1 MIDNSQTE
9 NQKSVGLSWIRVFL
23 AGIFIYFLSLV
34 IMIFTGNSN
43 LFPTVVM
50 IGNFLVPVTFVSFF
64 YGHRHLSK
72 LTLPTTALTF
82 FYGGLLGVLAS
93 SILEP
98 IFIQQL
104 TPVTFLTVGVIEE
117 SAKIL
122 GVLVIA
128 RRMRHN
134 SEMDGLIMGAA
145 AGMGFAALESMGYV
159 FNAFVMSGGSLTAS
173 VMVTL
178 VRGILSP
185 LGHGIW
191 TAILASVLFRESGK
205 EHFRINW
212 KVILAFLTVA
222 VLHALWDGLPG
233 VVAAVLSPGVDV
245 FIAQSLVGGLGLLL
259 LWIRWRDARRLQVE
273 QLIAEEAALAIES
286 APAPIDELTYESI
299 NEPIRETVN
308 ESLEEPV
315 HIEN

>member
-1 MIDNSQTE
+1 MIDNTQTE
-9 NQKSVGLSWIRVFL
+9 NQKSAGLSWIRVFL
-23 AGIFIYFLSLV
+23 VGITVYFLSLV

-50 IGNFLVPVTFVSFF
+50 IGNFLVPITFVSFF

-104 TPVTFLTVGVIEE
+104 TPITFLTVGVIEE

-159 FNAFVMSGGSLTAS
+159 FTAFVMSGGSLTAT

-185 LGHGIW
+185 LGHGVW
-191 TAILASVLFRESGK
+191 TAILASVLFRESGQ

-212 KVILAFLTVA
+212 KVILAFLTVV
-222 VLHALWDGLPG
+222 VLHALWDGFPG

-259 LWIRWRDARRLQVE
+259 LWIRWRDARRLQIE
-273 QLIAEEAALAIES
+273 QLIAEEAAQVVETL
-286 APAPIDELTYESI
+286 PLPIDEPFD
-299 NEPIRETVN
+299 EPAI
-308 ESLEEPV
+308 EPV
-315 HIEN
+315 NDPFDEPVEIKN